1 MEMKRSKRFII
12 GMGGLSV
19 ILVAL
24 FIASSSVSAGMS
36 EGSHSKPI
44 WSGYPP
50 LGPLAQEDLNK
61 AEVELGRKLFF
72 DNRYTGD
79 ASDSCATCHVP
90 EKGFGDGKQLSNGY
104 PGTAH
109 FRNAPSLINANRQRE
124 QMWMGSNNACDTTSR
139 THMTSQLFMN
149 ADGRYIEERT
159 RQIPEY
165 YAEFQKL
172 FGIERTIY
180 FGKIQRVICKFVSSL
195 TSNPQSNAFD
205 RFMNGDG
212 SALTAQQK
220 KGMKVFLTRGKCIR
234 CHNGALASDSNYY
247 NIGVPDHPELS
258 TNPTRQVG
266 LRYEQMIIGL
276 PMWDKTISDTGR
288 YMVTKEKKDIGAF
301 RTPSLRELK
310 YTGPYMHNGTISSLA
325 EIVEFYDM
333 GGGPHPNKN
342 AMIQPLGLLTSEKA
356 ALVAFLES
364 MSSDSMPYADARPTK
379 YGEIGYPYGLNDPFE
394 TWVLKDPGHHYI
406 EKKKEVVVVP
416 DEYKSKAM
424 PAGWWGNP
432 DVVAAG
438 KVLYQDGFDVKTK
451 KGNIKKQKCAKCHG
465 VSGRP
470 KAKKARDFRVAN
482 RMNSYTDGHLFWRI
496 SEGVPKTK
504 MKGWKEWLSEEQR
517 WQVLAYIY
525 DAFTVGGRNYAPAE

>member
-1 MEMKRSKRFII
+1 MKMKRSKRFII

-172 FGIERTIY
+172 FGIDRTIY

-195 TSNPQSNAFD
+195 TSNPKSNAFD

-212 SALTAQQK
+212 SCRITPNCRPIL
-220 KGMKVFLTRGKCIR
+220 
-234 CHNGALASDSNYY
+234 LARSDC
-247 NIGVPDHPELS
+247 V
-258 TNPTRQVG
+258 
-266 LRYEQMIIGL
+266 
-276 PMWDKTISDTGR
+276 
-288 YMVTKEKKDIGAF
+288 
-301 RTPSLRELK
+301 
-310 YTGPYMHNGTISSLA
+310 
-325 EIVEFYDM
+325 
-333 GGGPHPNKN
+333 
-342 AMIQPLGLLTSEKA
+342 
-356 ALVAFLES
+356 
-364 MSSDSMPYADARPTK
+364 MSK
-379 YGEIGYPYGLNDPFE
+379 
-394 TWVLKDPGHHYI
+394 
-406 EKKKEVVVVP
+406 
-416 DEYKSKAM
+416 
-424 PAGWWGNP
+424 
-432 DVVAAG
+432 
-438 KVLYQDGFDVKTK
+438 
-451 KGNIKKQKCAKCHG
+451 
-465 VSGRP
+465 
-470 KAKKARDFRVAN
+470 
-482 RMNSYTDGHLFWRI
+482 
-496 SEGVPKTK
+496 
-504 MKGWKEWLSEEQR
+504 
-517 WQVLAYIY
+517 
-525 DAFTVGGRNYAPAE
+525 